1 MHLFRSTRVYRSLI
15 IVALGT
21 LVITGCQAGHPLTLD
36 PAPRVSDGIEVYP
49 ALGATAVVGEVL
61 PAAVEQ
67 PTYYLYIL
75 DRDGVPVRRFE
86 CDGQLID
93 RESSLYC
100 ERSDGTVLVVS
111 EAVPALMT
119 TEQLPLKG
127 QPPAPEQ

>member
-15 IVALGT
+15 IIALGT
-21 LVITGCQAGHPLTLD
+21 LAITGCQQGMTSS
-36 PAPRVSDGIEVYP
+36 PRPDVSSGIEVYP

-75 DRDGVPVRRFE
+75 DRDGVPVQRFE

-100 ERSDGTVLVVS
+100 ERPDGTNLVVS
-111 EAVPALMT
+111 EAVLALMT
-119 TEQLPLKG
+119 TE
-127 QPPAPEQ
+127 